1 MIAPFVDAPPSHA
14 GHRIIIRDYDT
25 SIVGNRELFHFLS
38 SRFRRSAGGRVARL
52 ENGHPLPS
60 TKTLLSYAKA
70 TGSRFHV
77 RLSAA

>member
-1 MIAPFVDAPPSHA
+1 METPPS
-14 GHRIIIRDYDT
+14 
-25 SIVGNRELFHFLS
+25 
-38 SRFRRSAGGRVARL
+38 SATANFSTFQAAVFECPRGGRVARL